1 MNSDANDSAQRNQAE
16 RMKMTA
22 KDSGEFGFVPDITSG
37 TVRVVIERNPAALPA
52 FWPRTTTTTPG
63 RYWVFQCADVI
74 EAWCA
79 SLGMAQGIESLF
91 VAVLDARDQ
100 PLLLLPLGIRSR
112 GGVRQLVFLDET
124 VSDYNAPVVF
134 AGARD
139 FDAATMRRVWHDIV
153 ASLPPFDVAV
163 LEKMPDMVKD
173 WPNPMR
179 FLATGPSCVGAH
191 GMTLPADWESDG
203 KKRLPNFRDSRRRL
217 RKLAERGA
225 VSIETAQTAEEASA
239 ILEAMISMKRRQ
251 LLRITGVDPFDAHP
265 GYVDYYVEATRRLFA
280 GGAVHLSALRLDDQI
295 LAAHW
300 GYVLDDRFYQLMPT
314 FLEDEEWRFYAP
326 GRLLNEH
333 LIEWSTRQ
341 GLAIF
346 DFGCGDEP
354 YKAAYCDQH
363 WSLNEAVLP
372 MTAIGQ
378 LWSLAFNARRFA
390 ADRLREFATWN
401 TIKAFRHRLRSRRP
415 AGWPA
420 S

>member
-1 MNSDANDSAQRNQAE
+1 
-16 RMKMTA
+16 
-22 KDSGEFGFVPDITSG
+22 
-37 TVRVVIERNPAALPA
+37 
-52 FWPRTTTTTPG
+52 
-63 RYWVFQCADVI
+63 
-74 EAWCA
+74 
-79 SLGMAQGIESLF
+79 
-91 VAVLDARDQ
+91 
-100 PLLLLPLGIRSR
+100 
-112 GGVRQLVFLDET
+112 
-124 VSDYNAPVVF
+124 
-134 AGARD
+134 
-139 FDAATMRRVWHDIV
+139 
-153 ASLPPFDVAV
+153 
-163 LEKMPDMVKD
+163 
-173 WPNPMR
+173 
-179 FLATGPSCVGAH
+179 
-191 GMTLPADWESDG
+191 MTLPADWERDG

-225 VSIETAQTAEEASA
+225 VSIETAQSADDASA
-239 ILEAMISMKRRQ
+239 ILDAMISMKRKQ
-251 LLRITGVDPFDAHP
+251 LLRITGVDPFDAHA
-265 GYVDYYVEATRRLFA
+265 GYVDYYIETTRRLFA

-354 YKAAYCDQH
+354 YKSAYCDQH

-372 MTAIGQ
+372 MTATGR

-390 ADRLREFATWN
+390 ADRLRKFTTWN
-401 TIKAFRHRLRSRRP
+401 TIKAFRHRLRPRRA
-415 AGWPA
+415 AGCPA